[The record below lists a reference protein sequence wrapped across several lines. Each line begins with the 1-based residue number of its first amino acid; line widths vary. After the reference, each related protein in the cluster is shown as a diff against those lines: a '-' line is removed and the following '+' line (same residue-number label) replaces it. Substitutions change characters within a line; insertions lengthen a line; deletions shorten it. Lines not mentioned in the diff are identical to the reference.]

1 MENEILIIISI
12 CTVLMIVLFLIIM
25 LFLLSWI
32 FKNKRNQEKEL
43 FEVQLKNKELELMTA
58 VVQAQ
63 EQERAKIAR
72 NLHDEVGSILS
83 MAQQN
88 LSVAIK
94 QIPIDA
100 PFLEDAEF
108 TMDVLEQSVSKIRSI
123 SQGMLPHF
131 LLKFGLQKATQ
142 RLVEQA
148 QKTLGNPCIYNWSV
162 KGNLALDRQFEI
174 HFYSITLELM
184 NNLLKHAKPQSL
196 SVSINVQNGCLLL
209 QLNHDGVAISQ
220 ADYEY
225 LLNHGDGMGL
235 ETVAHRLKLIK
246 GEIQYQRHSLGGKI
260 ELAMPIIETDQTH
273 YNE

>member
-131 LLKFGLQKATQ
+131 
-142 RLVEQA
+142 
-148 QKTLGNPCIYNWSV
+148 Y
-162 KGNLALDRQFEI
+162 
-174 HFYSITLELM
+174 
-184 NNLLKHAKPQSL
+184 
-196 SVSINVQNGCLLL
+196 
-209 QLNHDGVAISQ
+209 
-220 ADYEY
+220 
-225 LLNHGDGMGL
+225 
-235 ETVAHRLKLIK
+235 
-246 GEIQYQRHSLGGKI
+246 
-260 ELAMPIIETDQTH
+260 
-273 YNE
+273 